1 MNYTGI
7 ILAAGRGSRLKK
19 KTEILPKCLL
29 NFKGSSLLK
38 RVVTNFIEN
47 KINKIYVVVG
57 YKQNKIFL
65 SGIKKIKNLDWK
77 NSSIMRS
84 LLCCSKILKKK
95 NCIVSYSDIIY
106 KKKIID
112 ILKKTRGDIVL
123 LSNNNWK
130 KLWKLRFSNPLSDL
144 ETFKI
149 KNNQLIN
156 IGEKPDSIKDIQGQY
171 MGLMKITPNGWK
183 KIQNHI
189 RTYYKNKIDN
199 LDITNFLSTFVKDK
213 KNKILVKKIR
223 ASWYE
228 IDNQKDLM
236 IAKKNF
242 EK

>member
-1 MNYTGI
+1 
-7 ILAAGRGSRLKK
+7 
-19 KTEILPKCLL
+19 
-29 NFKGSSLLK
+29 
-38 RVVTNFIEN
+38 
-47 KINKIYVVVG
+47 
-57 YKQNKIFL
+57 
-65 SGIKKIKNLDWK
+65 
-77 NSSIMRS
+77 MRS
-84 LLCCSKILKKK
+84 LLCCRKILKKK

-189 RTYYKNKIDN
+189 STYYKNKIDN
-199 LDITNFLSTFVKDK
+199 LDITNFLCTFVKNK
-213 KNKILVKKIR
+213 KNKIFVKKIKS
-223 ASWYE
+223 SWYE

-236 IAKKNF
+236 IAKKYF